1 MSSPRYCMDTS
12 ILQTITEQF
21 CYLVGDSEI
30 LANEIRLCYSEFVIY
45 CILSVCNTVLDI
57 PKTVGSHTNV
67 VWVRAIFLCHCVS
80 NGFFVP

>member
-1 MSSPRYCMDTS
+1 MSSPRYCMDNS

-45 CILSVCNTVLDI
+45 CILSVCSTVLDI
-57 PKTVGSHTNV
+57 PKTVG
-67 VWVRAIFLCHCVS
+67 AIQMWYGC
-80 NGFFVP
+80 GQFFYAIA